1 MGRRRSLFV
10 EPQPNTLTAM
20 TTSAEPRP
28 ASRILIVDDH
38 PLFRQGLRELIDREA
53 GWEVCGE
60 AADAVEAIRL
70 VEEVKPSLVIVDI
83 SLAGTNG
90 IDLIKSLSA
99 NDAELPLLV
108 VSMHDESLYAERA
121 IRAGALGYVMKHEP
135 PKTVKTAI
143 HRVLGGEMYLSE
155 KMATSLLSKLMRG
168 GGEPEETPVGRL
180 SDRELEVFRLLG
192 QGKGTKQIAQDLDLT
207 VATINSFRARIKD
220 KLGLKSSTELL
231 LNAIHWV
238 HEQSSNSTGR
248 GK

>member
-1 MGRRRSLFV
+1 LFV
-10 EPQPNTLTAM
+10 DRLFTTLAPM
-20 TTSAEPRP
+20 TTVAEPKP

-38 PLFRQGLRELIDREA
+38 PLFRQGLRELIDREP
-53 GWEVCGE
+53 GWTVCGE
-60 AADAVEAIRL
+60 AADAAEATRL
-70 VEEVKPSLVIVDI
+70 VVETKPGLVIVDI

-121 IRAGALGYVMKHEP
+121 IRAGAMGYVMKHEP
-135 PKTVKTAI
+135 PKTFKTAI

-155 KMATSLLSKLMRG
+155 KMATSLLAKLMRG
-168 GGEPEETPVGRL
+168 GGEPEETPVSRL

-192 QGKGTKQIAQDLDLT
+192 QGKGTKQIAQELNLT
-207 VATINSFRARIKD
+207 IATINSFRARIKE

-238 HEQSSNSTGR
+238 QEQS
-248 GK
+248 GKSPVLGGK